1 MTERIFNNAKRIC
14 REIMIRIA
22 RGCYD
27 GTLNST
33 IERMPLEMRPSDKPV
48 TRCCIYKDRAVIK
61 YRCMAS
67 LGFAVENETDEL
79 MPLVAYYNMALG
91 NNSKPERHLTV
102 LDVACDSCP
111 QSQYIVANTCRGCA
125 ARPCTMVCPKNAVSM
140 QNGQAIIDQDLCIKC
155 GKCETACPFHAVIR
169 IPVPCEESCPVKAI
183 YQNEQ
188 GRRIIDQDK
197 CIHCGKC
204 VISCP
209 FGAVMECSQVVK
221 VIQAISSSKHV
232 TAMPAPALEGQFPA
246 GWSQLEGAL
255 KQIGFDDVVQVGF
268 GAEKTI
274 SHEAEE
280 LAEKLDGGQLLM
292 TTSCCPSYME
302 YVDKHATCLK
312 QYVSNTPSPMNYA
325 AQIAREKNP
334 ETVTVFIGPCL
345 AKRVEAVKSG
355 IVDHVLTFEELGAML
370 VAAEVFI
377 DELDNNELEAMPSNP
392 ARGFAMSSGVAA
404 AVQGEYKGSSKLRV
418 HCVDGIDKKSAALLK
433 KAPVAINA
441 NFIEVMAC
449 EGGCLAGPGIL
460 HSPDKAKRQLK
471 KNLGTK

>member
-14 REIMIRIA
+14 REILIRIA
-22 RGCYD
+22 KGCYD

-33 IERMPLEMRPSDKPV
+33 IERMPIEMRPSDKPV

-79 MPLVAYYNMALG
+79 TTLVAYYNMALG
-91 NNSKPERHLTV
+91 SNKKPDRHLTV
-102 LDVACDSCP
+102 LEVACYSCP
-111 QSQYIVANTCRGCA
+111 QSQYVVSNTCRGCA

-140 QNGQAIIDQDLCIKC
+140 KNGQAVIDQDLCVKC
-155 GKCETACPFHAVIR
+155 GKCESACPFHAVIR

-183 YQNEQ
+183 YQNEE

-204 VISCP
+204 IVSCP

-221 VIQAISSSKHV
+221 VIQAINTGKHV
-232 TAMPAPALEGQFPA
+232 TVLPAPALEGQFPA
-246 GWSQLEGAL
+246 GWSQLEAAL
-255 KQIGFDDVVQVGF
+255 KRLGFNDVVQVGF

-274 SHEAEE
+274 AHEAEE

-302 YVDKHATCLK
+302 YVNKHANCL
-312 QYVSNTPSPMNYA
+312 QGYVSTTPSPMVYA

-334 ETVTVFIGPCL
+334 GTLTVFVGPCL

-355 IVDHVLTFEELGAML
+355 IVDYVLTFEELGAML

-377 DELDNNELEAMPSNP
+377 DEMEMEELEVMPSDS
-392 ARGFAMSSGVAA
+392 ARGFAISSGVAA
-404 AVQGEYKGSSKLRV
+404 AVQKEYKGTTALRTY
-418 HCVDGIDKKSAALLK
+418 CVDGIDRKSAALLK

-449 EGGCLAGPGIL
+449 EGGCVGGPGIL
-460 HSPDKAKRQLK
+460 HSPDKAKRQLQNSINK
-471 KNLGTK
+471 K